1 MMWSGNWGGWEGA
14 LVMSLTMLLFWGGLI
29 LLVVYGIRHVTPSSD
44 RGAPARSAI
53 QVLEERFARG
63 EIDRD
68 EFEERRRVLES
79 KAP

>member
-1 MMWSGNWGGWEGA
+1 MMWSGNWDGWGA

-29 LLVVYGIRHVTPSSD
+29 WLVVYGIRHVTPSSD
-44 RGAPARSAI
+44 RGAHARSAI
-53 QVLEERFARG
+53 EVLEERFARG

-79 KAP
+79 KAA